1 MNASGGPKHDQQLFH
16 GGVPGLQAG
25 DRIFSAAELGLRDLY
40 RYPQGSVYRSD
51 LVYLTTDVNSARRY
65 ATNYLQPNGG
75 RPPGDVYEV
84 TSHGDVLLD
93 PDYPQI
99 GRTRGV
105 FLMTAS
111 PVEVT
116 RVVERDVTLT
126 EDEKW
131 RIDVRHA
138 HWALDDGPVYD
149 DDGHLQMSKPM
160 AERGVPPEWLAIIR
174 PWYDGRKLRQDGWF
188 VADTPEQLEAAFFD
202 ALPQLDRAHPVE
214 QRRLVRP
221 FPSKLVCA
229 ECEATFGSDQESA
242 AIHQLGETEVQ
253 AMSALM
259 GMGRLYPSFIV
270 DAARRRHPERWSWFT
285 PR

>member
-1 MNASGGPKHDQQLFH
+1 MNASKGPEHGRPLFH
-16 GGVPGLQAG
+16 GGAPGLQVG
-25 DRIFSAAELGLRDLY
+25 DKIISAKSQGLQDSY
-40 RYPQGSVYRSD
+40 QYAPGSIYGSNYVY
-51 LVYLTTDVNSARRY
+51 VTTDVNSARRY
-65 ATNYLQPNGG
+65 ATNYLHPNGS

-84 TSHGDVLLD
+84 TSRGGLLLD
-93 PDYPQI
+93 HDYPQI

-105 FLMTAS
+105 FLRTTS

-116 RVVERDVTLT
+116 RVVERGVTLT
-126 EDEKW
+126 EEEKW
-131 RIDVRHA
+131 RFDARHA

-149 DDGHLQMSKPM
+149 DDGHLQMSKNM
-160 AERGVPPEWLAIIR
+160 AKRGVPPEWLAIIR

-214 QRRLVRP
+214 QRRLFYF

-229 ECEATFGSDQESA
+229 ECGEVFGSDQVSA
-242 AIHQLGETEVQ
+242 AIHQLGEREVG

-259 GMGRLYPSFIV
+259 GKGRLYPTFV
-270 DAARRRHPERWSWFT
+270 GDAARRRHPERWTWFT
-285 PR
+285 P

>member
-1 MNASGGPKHDQQLFH
+1 MKASDDPKRGQSLFH
-16 GGVPGLQAG
+16 GGVPGLEVG
-25 DRIFSAAELGLRDLY
+25 DRIVSATELGIRNLY
-40 RYPQGSVYRSD
+40 RYPTGSIYRPD
-51 LVYLTTDVNSARRY
+51 LVYLTTDLNSARRY
-65 ATNYLQPNGG
+65 ATNYLQPDGR

-84 TSHGDVLLD
+84 ACRGDVLLD

-105 FLMTAS
+105 FLMTRS

-116 RVVERDVTLT
+116 RVVERGVTLT

-131 RIDVRHA
+131 RFDARHA

-149 DDGHLQMSKPM
+149 DDGHLQMSTPM
-160 AERGVPPEWLAIIR
+160 AARGVPSEWLAIIR

-188 VADTPEQLEAAFFD
+188 VADTPEQFAAAFFD
-202 ALPQLDRAHPVE
+202 AIPQLDTAHPVE
-214 QRRLVRP
+214 QRRLIRP

-229 ECEATFGSDQESA
+229 ECGDAFGSNQENA
-242 AIHQLGETEVQ
+242 AIHQLGETEVR

-259 GMGRLYPSFIV
+259 GSGRIYPTFLV
-270 DAARRRHPERWSWFT
+270 EAARQRHPGRWTWFI